1 METKPHP
8 RLISKAQSLLIS
20 TRAALRNYLASLRQ
34 PRSTTSRRQ
43 LSMILIVATLLG
55 ILAFGWIGLLPA
67 LADSGGWPSATP
79 TLTPLPPTATWTL
92 FPLPT
97 NQIINS
103 PLPPYP
109 TAKALPTGTVL
120 SVEILLQTLQATP
133 QPSPPV
139 EQNTLP
145 IWFWALG
152 VIFIFMLA
160 ALIAF
165 IVFKWVRGTSP

>member
-1 METKPHP
+1 
-8 RLISKAQSLLIS
+8 
-20 TRAALRNYLASLRQ
+20 
-34 PRSTTSRRQ
+34 
-43 LSMILIVATLLG
+43 MILVVGALLG

-79 TLTPLPPTATWTL
+79 SQTPYLPTATWTL

-97 NQIINS
+97 SEIPTGQVQNS

-120 SVEILLQTLQATP
+120 SGEMIIQTLEATLQP
-133 QPSPPV
+133 QTSPSD
-139 EQNTLP
+139 EQSIFP
-145 IWFWALG
+145 AWFWAIGMIL
-152 VIFIFMLA
+152 VIALT

-165 IVFKWVRGTSP
+165 IVFKWMRGTSP

>member
-1 METKPHP
+1 MM
-8 RLISKAQSLLIS
+8 LVVGA
-20 TRAALRNYLASLRQ
+20 
-34 PRSTTSRRQ
+34 
-43 LSMILIVATLLG
+43 LLG

-79 TLTPLPPTATWTL
+79 SQTPYPPTATWTL

-97 NQIINS
+97 DQLQNS

-120 SVEILLQTLQATP
+120 SSEMLIQTLEATL
-133 QPSPPV
+133 QSQTSPLDDQSIFPA
-139 EQNTLP
+139 
-145 IWFWALG
+145 WFWAIGMIL
-152 VIFIFMLA
+152 VIALT

-165 IVFKWVRGTSP
+165 IVFKWMRGTPP